1 MVWVLRVLV
10 WAVLLIVGYRGVTAI
25 VLNETPASRAGAP
38 AAPPA
43 SVQFPVTLAEAYAM
57 QFGQV
62 YLNFSPATAD
72 QRAQQLGAFLPAAV
86 SGANSELGWNG
97 VGQLRL
103 QSEQVAGINV
113 TDSRHA
119 VVTLLASVNGKL
131 MELGVPVYA
140 SGGGI
145 TVSGEPAWLAA
156 PAQISPPVSAARS
169 SDPAA
174 TSALMAQ
181 LPDFF
186 RAYASGD
193 SAALNRFLAPGV
205 SVNGLGGTVTFSSIA
220 SLDVS
225 AGGTTRQV
233 TAAVSWQLAGQAG
246 LSAASLEVTYDLTV
260 VEQGGRWYVAGIR
273 ASTQTAGGS

>member
-25 VLNETPASRAGAP
+25 VLNETPASRTSTAGAP
-38 AAPPA
+38 TT

-62 YLNFSPATAD
+62 YLNFTPATAD
-72 QRAQQLGAFLPAAV
+72 QRAQQLAMFLPAAV

-97 VGQLRL
+97 FGQLRL
-103 QSEQVAGINV
+103 QSEQVAGIDV

-140 SGGGI
+140 AGSGI
-145 TVSGEPAWLAA
+145 SVSGEPAWLAA

-193 SAALNRFLAPGV
+193 SASLNRFLAPGV
-205 SVNGLGGTVTFSSIA
+205 SVNGLGGAVTFSSIA

-233 TAAVSWQLAGQAG
+233 TAAVSWQLTGQTG
-246 LSAASLEVTYDLTV
+246 LEVTYDLTV
-260 VEQGGRWYVAGIR
+260 VEQGGRWYVSGIR
-273 ASTQTAGGS
+273 ASTQMAGGS